1 MNVRLFVRKTP
12 FLLYLC
18 PMEPGKVKFDMPT
31 FGKALAAFVR
41 ERAKLHGSFVAYEE
55 NGKLIKEDPRT
66 GKKTTISYI
75 QPS

>member
-1 MNVRLFVRKTP
+1 
-12 FLLYLC
+12 
-18 PMEPGKVKFDMPT
+18 METGKVKFDMPA

-66 GKKTTISYI
+66 GIKTEIAYR